1 VLHISLG
8 GGGTLSVL
16 PSARTA
22 FPAAPSSHI
31 PAGKTLSAG
40 RKKSRRLGAIS
51 GSNGWLA
58 LRRLRQSHLFGGGY
72 LDMLRS
78 NSSEQLLSQ
87 RCRRCQLS
95 FKDLCTVWPSGLV
108 MRARSRARRRSC
120 GTVARW
126 DRLHRVYGPG
136 GASVR
141 PRRRVATRVSIVS
154 GIEKKDDLLVSVG
167 IVSPGSIHVL
177 AAHAAAAAI
186 FLVRRVRARSLPRL
200 HVHERGRR
208 CVLSAFWYASFLC
221 APFEPLSHRPCVSR

>member
-1 VLHISLG
+1 
-8 GGGTLSVL
+8 
-16 PSARTA
+16 
-22 FPAAPSSHI
+22 
-31 PAGKTLSAG
+31 
-40 RKKSRRLGAIS
+40 
-51 GSNGWLA
+51 
-58 LRRLRQSHLFGGGY
+58 
-72 LDMLRS
+72 MLRS

-154 GIEKKDDLLVSVG
+154 GIEKKDDIMPKCG
-167 IVSPGSIHVL
+167 PPAKMPKKRCR
-177 AAHAAAAAI
+177 AAADQAATTTVAAAVNSRAPTQPTHHTRAPLQDFADVRSRMAMESQRQQRHAAAA
-186 FLVRRVRARSLPRL
+186 S
-200 HVHERGRR
+200 H
-208 CVLSAFWYASFLC
+208 LSADSGSSVFLLVASAYRIRLRQRC
-221 APFEPLSHRPCVSR
+221 LIIATRPRPVCSESTVVPLSPLDRIAI